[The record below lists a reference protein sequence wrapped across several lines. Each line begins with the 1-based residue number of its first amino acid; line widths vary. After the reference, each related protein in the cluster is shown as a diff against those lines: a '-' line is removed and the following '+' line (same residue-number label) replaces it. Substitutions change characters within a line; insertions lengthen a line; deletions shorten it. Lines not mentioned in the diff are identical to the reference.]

1 MQVSPELLVEKLRTA
16 EFAIEQWE
24 VLGAGQNN
32 VVILANGE
40 WVFRYPLHAD
50 SAESLSREISVL
62 RTIHGRLPVPTPNP
76 EIVVDVHGL
85 DWQVMGYPSIGGEA
99 LSRESIAAFS
109 AELVTKLGKV
119 LGRFMRTLHSTPASR
134 FSSSE
139 QLNRDSIEHW
149 ERLSSDARK
158 FLKPRV
164 ESFDWK
170 RINRKIGKSIEK
182 ISRLEFE
189 PVLRHGDF
197 GSGNFLFDRQS
208 QLSGVLDFGSAG
220 FGDPAIDV
228 AGVIA
233 TDPSENLLDRVVYAY
248 PSVDEMIDRARI
260 YRETFALQQALLGAK
275 TDDEIEIED
284 GLESYLY
291 G

>member
-1 MQVSPELLVEKLRTA
+1 MQVSPEILVDKLTSA
-16 EFAIEQWE
+16 EFAIEHWE
-24 VLGAGQNN
+24 LLGAGQNN

-50 SAESLSREISVL
+50 AADSLSREISVL

-76 EIVVDVHGL
+76 EIVVDVQGL
-85 DWQVMGYPSIGGEA
+85 DWQVMGYPAIEGEA
-99 LSRESIAAFS
+99 LSRDSIAAFS
-109 AELVTKLGKV
+109 AESMTKLGKV

-134 FSSSE
+134 FSSTE

-164 ESFDWK
+164 ESSDWK
-170 RINRKIGKSIEK
+170 RVNRKLGKSIEK

-189 PVLRHGDF
+189 SVLRHGDF

-220 FGDPAIDV
+220 FGDPAIDI

-233 TDPSENLLDRVVYAY
+233 TDPSGNLLDRVVSAY
-248 PSVDEMIDRARI
+248 PAADEMIDRARI
-260 YRETFALQQALLGAK
+260 YRETFALQHALLGAK
-275 TDDEIEIED
+275 GDDEQAIEE
-284 GLESYLY
+284 GLHSYLDR
-291 G
+291 